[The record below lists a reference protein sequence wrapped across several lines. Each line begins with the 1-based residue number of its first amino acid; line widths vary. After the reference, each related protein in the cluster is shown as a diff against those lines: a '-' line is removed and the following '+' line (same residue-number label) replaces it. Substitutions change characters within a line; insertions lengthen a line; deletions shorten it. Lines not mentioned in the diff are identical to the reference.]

1 MNYVGSYERKF
12 LEFCDNVL
20 NIDSGDLLTPGPT
33 IYYEFEGKEH
43 TWITDAIYLPYKL
56 VFDIKDGGDNKN
68 NREMPEYRAKQI
80 MKEKFITDQGEY
92 NYIRLTNNEFVQL
105 LTMFAELKESYSNE
119 DEPKTISRIHEH
131 TAPGAIGGMV
141 GMIPDT
147 MMPSVFVTKYT
158 NKDTLE
164 SGFALSND
172 ITSEYMIA
180 RDKESGKLKKKK
192 SKELLY
198 NTECKTYKYIG
209 DDISNILRTVYED
222 YKNETYVDYQY
233 IPCIVTEF
241 DNILSDDQLEFSEVL
256 EYVDK
261 ELIQE
266 NFNSSLATIQ
276 FQSDAIINHYK
287 PIVFNVLEPV
297 KYEYKKNLLKEYEDL
312 TILQSING
320 TYFAYNK
327 LNCKRTKAVS
337 SIYEITES
345 MLKSISAPN

>member
-1 MNYVGSYERKF
+1 M
-12 LEFCDNVL
+12 
-20 NIDSGDLLTPGPT
+20 
-33 IYYEFEGKEH
+33 
-43 TWITDAIYLPYKL
+43 
-56 VFDIKDGGDNKN
+56 
-68 NREMPEYRAKQI
+68 
-80 MKEKFITDQGEY
+80 FITHQCEY

-141 GMIPDT
+141 GTMPDT
-147 MMPSVFVTKYT
+147 MMPNVFVTKYT

-337 SIYEITES
+337 SIYEITEN